1 MRSVRPYGVERDWH
15 ATAWMAAGFG
25 LAAMGGFV
33 GSLLRERE
41 ALAAARRSAIP
52 AAGLESAVAQGIG
65 RTAAVWQSRL
75 LLPEAVPVARPAEA
89 KA

>member
-1 MRSVRPYGVERDWH
+1 MRSVRPYGVERDRH

-41 ALAAARRSAIP
+41 ALAAARRSAISV
-52 AAGLESAVAQGIG
+52 AGLESAVTRRVGDP
-65 RTAAVWQSRL
+65 AAVWQPRV
-75 LLPEAVPVARPAEA
+75 LLPEAAPPARPAEA